1 MATYTAVATVTG
13 GRAGHATSVNPG
25 AEFDISA
32 PAQLGGTGEGVNPEQ
47 LFAVGW
53 VHAIRAL

>member
-13 GRAGHATSVNPG
+13 GRAGHATSVNPD

-32 PAQLGGTGEGVNPEQ
+32 PAQLGGTLAWRTSPVRTGV
-47 LFAVGW
+47 
-53 VHAIRAL
+53 